1 MPRAT
6 AKIFMSG
13 RSQALRLPKAFNFA
27 TQEVYIERDG
37 DRVILL
43 PKPSVTWNS
52 FFDSGPCPDFELDR
66 SENKPPEDSFAISL
80 LISVSPEAQR

>member
-1 MPRAT
+1 MGMPRVT

-27 TQEVYIERDG
+27 TREVYIERDG
-37 DRVILL
+37 DKVILL
-43 PKPSVTWNS
+43 PKPPVTWDS

-66 SENKPPEDSFAISL
+66 SENKPPQERELF
-80 LISVSPEAQR
+80 